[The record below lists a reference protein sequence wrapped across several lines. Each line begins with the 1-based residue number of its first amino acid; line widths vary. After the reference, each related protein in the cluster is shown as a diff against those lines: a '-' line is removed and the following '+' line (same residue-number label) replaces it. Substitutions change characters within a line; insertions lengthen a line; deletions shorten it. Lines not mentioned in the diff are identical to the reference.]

1 MPAVFFI
8 YNMYS
13 LKDDQPMCESHW
25 EVYMICWVNMYRGS
39 IYEIN

>member
-8 YNMYS
+8 YNMNS
-13 LKDDQPMCESHW
+13 LEDDQPMCESRW
-25 EVYMICWVNMYRGS
+25 EVYMDCWVNMYCGS